1 MLEPLDLFS
10 FRQYGISTT
19 DDIAKAN
26 VPYSLHQAVTAGIN
40 PEYSQ
45 KDTRKDMEFWIAFR
59 KSENLSNVW
68 VDIPL
73 NEPTNLEKHLHSE
86 YIKNYGGGPITG
98 TTGLLQTFFSR
109 SRCSHWVIIGNS
121 I

>member
-26 VPYSLHQAVTAGIN
+26 VPYSLHQAVTARIN

-45 KDTRKDMEFWIAFR
+45 GARKNMEFWIALR
-59 KSENLSNVW
+59 KSENLGNVW

-86 YIKNYGGGPITG
+86 YIENYGGDSIRG

-109 SRCSHWVIIGNS
+109 SSVM
-121 I
+121 

>member
-45 KDTRKDMEFWIAFR
+45 KDTRKNMEFWIAFP
-59 KSENLSNVW
+59 KSEKLGNVW
-68 VDIPL
+68 VDILL
-73 NEPTNLEKHLHSE
+73 NEPTNLEKHLHRE
-86 YIKNYGGGPITG
+86 YIENHGGEPIIG
-98 TTGLLQTFFSR
+98 TTDLLQTFFSR
-109 SRCSHWVIIGNS
+109 SSVM
-121 I
+121 